1 MPAPLRF
8 TLLQPDVLWE
18 NPTGNYA
25 QYERMIAEE
34 AARYP
39 LHIVLLPELFATG
52 FSMNTALAQTMEDE
66 TVEWMRAVARRYRCI
81 LGGSVMIREEDRVY
95 NRLVWMQPDGTFHF
109 YDKRHRF
116 AYGGEDQHFE
126 AGDRR
131 VIVQVMGW
139 KICLQICYDLRFPVW
154 SRNVPGDAQYDVLLY
169 VASWPARRAHAWKTL
184 LPARAIENQSY
195 VIGLNRTGTDAN
207 GLEHS
212 GDSVVLGPD
221 GLPMWEAGSAPQV
234 HSLLLDFQMLRDFRD
249 QFPFLRDAD
258 GFSLL

>member
-18 NPTGNYA
+18 DPAGNCA
-25 QYERMIAEE
+25 RYERLIAGE
-34 AARYP
+34 AAQYP
-39 LHIVLLPELFATG
+39 LHIVLLPEMFATG
-52 FSMNTALAQTMEDE
+52 FSMNTALAQPMDGAI
-66 TVEWMRAVARRYRCI
+66 VEWMRTVARRHRCI

-95 NRLVWMQPDGTFHF
+95 NRLLWMQPDGTFHH

-116 AYGGEDQHFE
+116 AYGGEDRHFE

-139 KICLQICYDLRFPVW
+139 KICLQICYPLRFPVW
-154 SRNVPGDAQYDVLLY
+154 SRNVPGPSQYDVLLY
-169 VASWPARRAHAWKTL
+169 IASWPARRAHAWKSL

-195 VIGLNRTGTDAN
+195 VVGLNRTGTDGN

-212 GDSVVLGPD
+212 GDSAVYGPD
-221 GLPMWEAGSAPQV
+221 GLPMWEAGHTPQV
-234 HSLLLDFQMLRDFRD
+234 HSLVLDYAMLQDFRE

-258 GFSLL
+258 RFSLL